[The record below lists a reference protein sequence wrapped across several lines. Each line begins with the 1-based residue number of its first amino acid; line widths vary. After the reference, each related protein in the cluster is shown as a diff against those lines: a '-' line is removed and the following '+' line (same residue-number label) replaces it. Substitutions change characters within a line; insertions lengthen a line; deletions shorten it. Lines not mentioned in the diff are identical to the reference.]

1 MRMFLGM
8 WRGMGAAVAQ
18 FDQIDPCLR
27 RFGVWLVA
35 RQCWEARCSQH
46 PHSCVG
52 HSVPAAD
59 NTFIKQ
65 PVL

>member
-1 MRMFLGM
+1 
-8 WRGMGAAVAQ
+8 MGAAVAQ